1 MRTLRGAALRQW
13 GNASERN
20 KKMLKKNVTMS
31 DIAQAMNVST
41 VTVSKALGDRE
52 GVSADLREKIKQKAM
67 ELGYRYHTSGI
78 ITREGLTY
86 NIGIIVAR
94 HFIGDASSF
103 YWIIYRHIVE
113 LLQKQNYYG
122 MLEVIDDTENGAA
135 EIPNS
140 VRDKKVDGLIVLGQ
154 FSDEYVDTLM
164 SYYIPTVFLDF
175 YTSREDA
182 ETVLTDSF
190 YGSYMLTSDLIA
202 NGHRR
207 IGFLGSINSTSSITD
222 RYLGYYKAL
231 LENRIPLR
239 QDWVI
244 SDRSNESDIYPSFT
258 LPQDMP
264 TAFVCNC
271 DETAY
276 RLVNQ
281 LQQTGFKVPWDIS
294 VVGYD
299 NHIYST
305 ISTPRITT
313 IDVNSGL
320 MSSEAVDIILHKIR
334 DSSYK
339 RGRTLVA
346 GEIIRRESVRNLNE

>member
-1 MRTLRGAALRQW
+1 MI
-13 GNASERN
+13 
-20 KKMLKKNVTMS
+20 KKNVTMS
-31 DIAQAMNVST
+31 DIAKVMNVST

-52 GVSADLREKIKQKAM
+52 GVSEELRERIKQKATEM
-67 ELGYRYHTSGI
+67 GYRVHAGGHGAKD
-78 ITREGLTY
+78 GLTY
-86 NIGIIVAR
+86 NIGIVVAR
-94 HFIGDASSF
+94 HFISDASAF
-103 YWIIYRHIVE
+103 YWIMYRYIVE

-122 MLEVIDDTENGAA
+122 MLEVVDDGEDGAR

-140 VRDKKVDGLIVLGQ
+140 VLDKKVDGLIVLGQ
-154 FSDEYVDTLM
+154 FSDAYIDKLM

-175 YTSREDA
+175 YGSREDA
-182 ETVLTDSF
+182 ETVLSDSF
-190 YGSYMLTSDLIA
+190 YGAYMLTSHLIA

-207 IGFLGSINSTSSITD
+207 IGFLGSIASTSSIAD

-239 QDWVI
+239 QDWII

-276 RLVNQ
+276 KLVNQ
-281 LQQTGFKVPWDIS
+281 LKGMGLSVPDDIS

-305 ISTPRITT
+305 ISTPRLTT
-313 IDVNSGL
+313 IDVNSRV

-334 DSSYK
+334 DGSYK
-339 RGRTLVA
+339 RGRTLVT
-346 GEIIRRESVRNLNE
+346 GKLVRRESVKNLNADKQV